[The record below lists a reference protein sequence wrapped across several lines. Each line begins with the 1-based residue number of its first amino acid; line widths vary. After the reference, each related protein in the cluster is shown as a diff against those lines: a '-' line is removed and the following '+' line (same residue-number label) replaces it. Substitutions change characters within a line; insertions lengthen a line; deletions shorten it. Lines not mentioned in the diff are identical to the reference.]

1 MGNKST
7 EPEISET
14 GDFSSTDQSSADLAD
29 RDQRQGDGMEAGQ
42 AQTEQLLTAAREEN
56 ARLKDQLLRA
66 AADMENLRKRTRR
79 EMDDARSYAIAGFAR
94 DMLNAADNLSRA
106 LNAISEDF
114 RNNADS
120 QTRSLIEGIEM
131 TDREMHR
138 LMEKNGV
145 RPIIAEGEKFNPHK
159 HQAMFEV
166 DNPEVPAGI
175 VVQVVQGGFEIGDRV
190 LRPAMVGV
198 SRGGPRAEAGPRSE
212 GGSGM
217 DAGSET
223 GARSSDPE
231 QAGQGG
237 EADNVTEP
245 GFAGHVDK
253 EV

>member
-14 GDFSSTDQSSADLAD
+14 GDFSSPDRSSADAAE
-29 RDQRQGDGMEAGQ
+29 QGQPQGDGMEATQ
-42 AQTEQLLTAAREEN
+42 AQAEQLLAAAREEN

-94 DMLNAADNLSRA
+94 DMLNATDNLSRA
-106 LNAISEDF
+106 LSAISEDF

-175 VVQVVQGGFEIGDRV
+175 VVQVVQSGFEIGDRV

-198 SRGGPRAEAGPRSE
+198 SKGGPRAEAG
-212 GGSGM
+212 SG
-217 DAGSET
+217 T
-223 GARSSDPE
+223 GTRASDPE
-231 QAGQGG
+231 QGGQDGG
-237 EADNVTEP
+237 ADNVTDP